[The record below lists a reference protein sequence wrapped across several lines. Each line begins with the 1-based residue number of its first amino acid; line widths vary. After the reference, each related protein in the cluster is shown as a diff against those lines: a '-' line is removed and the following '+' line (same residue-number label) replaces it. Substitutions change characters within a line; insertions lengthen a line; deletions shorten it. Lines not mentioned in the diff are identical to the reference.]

1 MSAAYM
7 QKAYCM
13 PNNYYAQQEGYM
25 VLLRTMP
32 SAYEKDFIKIIAT
45 IFEEMTIQNA
55 FNPLICTHMEP
66 PHDTNT
72 KYGGNLI

>member
-1 MSAAYM
+1 
-7 QKAYCM
+7 
-13 PNNYYAQQEGYM
+13 M